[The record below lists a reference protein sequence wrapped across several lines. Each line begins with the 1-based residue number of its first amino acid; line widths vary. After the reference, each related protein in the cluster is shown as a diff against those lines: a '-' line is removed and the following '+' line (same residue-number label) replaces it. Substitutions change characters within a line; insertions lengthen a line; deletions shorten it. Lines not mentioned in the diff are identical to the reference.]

1 MFYSNEVYISNI
13 CSARELENKDARFS
27 NTSVLMVKRALDWSP
42 SKFETNYNF

>member
-27 NTSVLMVKRALDWSP
+27 NTSIDDMIRGSRLGFYD
-42 SKFETNYNF
+42 